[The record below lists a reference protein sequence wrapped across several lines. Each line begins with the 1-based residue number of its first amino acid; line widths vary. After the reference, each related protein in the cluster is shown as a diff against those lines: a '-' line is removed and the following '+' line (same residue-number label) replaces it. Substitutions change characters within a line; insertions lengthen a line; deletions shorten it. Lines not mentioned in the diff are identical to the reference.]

1 MKTWNNAGR
10 PTSCLSR
17 MTHPDYPLHENLRE
31 LFAITLPLV
40 HRFFE
45 EDSKV
50 IAAVAAV
57 EKLEMH
63 SLPFPSPPRTSG
75 GEMQREKW
83 SRDECCE
90 RDRGGRGRE
99 GRWVGERG
107 NKSGKNES
115 IGGVFHDAA
124 LEAPEGGGRDRRSQ
138 ADLGPPFCDNGREG
152 GHAYLIG

>member
-1 MKTWNNAGR
+1 M
-10 PTSCLSR
+10 L
-17 MTHPDYPLHENLRE
+17 
-31 LFAITLPLV
+31 
-40 HRFFE
+40 
-45 EDSKV
+45 
-50 IAAVAAV
+50 
-57 EKLEMH
+57 
-63 SLPFPSPPRTSG
+63 G
-75 GEMQREKW
+75 GEIQRSALETNTTRGTKK
-83 SRDECCE
+83 
-90 RDRGGRGRE
+90 GGRG

>member
-1 MKTWNNAGR
+1 
-10 PTSCLSR
+10 

-75 GEMQREKW
+75 REMQREKW

-90 RDRGGRGRE
+90 RDRGGKG
-99 GRWVGERG
+99 GGVGERG